1 MSESSN
7 EAARRIRYERVVG
20 QYTQDLFRYA
30 FWLSRDRAHSEDVV
44 QESLLRAWKAFD
56 RLNDEGSAKQWLLT
70 IVRRENARVF
80 ERKRLQMVDID
91 NVDHSG
97 DEGLSVKSNTD
108 VDDVRDALMQLDD
121 DYREPLVLQVLM
133 GHSTDEIANIMA
145 IKPGAVL
152 TRLFRA
158 RKKLRAVLE
167 SDGVPAFADE

>member
-1 MSESSN
+1 MSGTDSD
-7 EAARRIRYERVVG
+7 ARRRARYERVVG
-20 QYTQDLFRYA
+20 VYAQDLYRYA
-30 FWLSRDRAHSEDVV
+30 YWLSRDKAHAEDVV
-44 QESLLRAWKAFD
+44 QESLLRAWRAFD

-80 ERKRLQMVDID
+80 ERKRLQTVDID
-91 NVDHSG
+91 QVDHG
-97 DEGLSVKSNTD
+97 ADEGLSVSSNTD
-108 VDDVRDALMQLDD
+108 VDDLRAALLKLED

-133 GHSTDEIANIMA
+133 GYTTEEIAGVME

-167 SDGVPAFADE
+167 SDDVPAFVNE